1 MLLNL
6 RISKIKPN
14 AVIPTW
20 GSTLAAGADLYAC
33 LDTPYVNV
41 PPNTTCIIPYGIKTE
56 FDPGHVAMICAR
68 SGLSIKQDLAP
79 ANKVGII
86 DADYR
91 GEWCVA
97 LHNHGK
103 EIRMVQNGDR
113 IAQVMFFEVDHPAFI
128 EVNESELS
136 MTDRGEGKFG
146 STGK

>member
-6 RISKIKPN
+6 KIAKVKPN

-20 GSTLAAGADLYAC
+20 GSTLAAGADLHAC
-33 LDTPYVNV
+33 LEALYVNI
-41 PPNTTCIIPYGIKTE
+41 PPNTTRIIPCGIKTE
-56 FDPGHVAMICAR
+56 FDSGHVAMICAR

-97 LHNHGK
+97 LHNYGT
-103 EIRMVQNGDR
+103 ENRIVQDGDR

-128 EVNESELS
+128 EVNESELGT
-136 MTDRGEGKFG
+136 TDRGEGKFG